1 MRTIT
6 VKGIG
11 AVSVKPDLIVL
22 RLSMETAEYEYDAA
36 MKAIEV
42 ADEIIITNE
51 GRVEQMGDPVEIYL
65 HPKTP
70 FVAQFIGESA
80 VIADYDRLNDG
91 KGNYTSVFM
100 GYKCRHELKIEF
112 DFDTKR
118 LAKALSEISKCIAKP
133 EISIDF
139 TVKDSSAVSGE
150 LLKAAVK
157 NAREKAE
164 ILCAASGAKLGE
176 LLSIDYNWS
185 ELHLYSATDYDVEGK
200 CMMLGAAD
208 DMDIE
213 PEEIKARDT
222 ATFAWEIA

>member
-22 RLSMETAEYEYDAA
+22 RLSMVTSEYEYDAA
-36 MKAIEV
+36 MKAAAEKIDFLNKALEAAGFEKKSAKT
-42 ADEIIITNE
+42 ADF
-51 GRVEQMGDPVEIYL
+51 RVR
-65 HPKTP
+65 
-70 FVAQFIGESA
+70 
-80 VIADYDRLNDG
+80 ADYDSLNDG

-164 ILCAASGAKLGE
+164 ILCAASGAKLGG
-176 LLSIDYNWS
+176 LLSIDYNWG
-185 ELHLYSATDYDVEGK
+185 ELHLYSETDYDVEGK
-200 CMMLGAAD
+200 CMLLGDAD

-222 ATFAWEIA
+222 ATFEWEIA

>member
-11 AVSVKPDLIVL
+11 AVSMKPDLIVL
-22 RLSMETAEYEYDAA
+22 RLSMVTSEYEYDAA
-36 MKAIEV
+36 MKAAAEKIDFLNKALEAAGFEKKSAKT
-42 ADEIIITNE
+42 ADF
-51 GRVEQMGDPVEIYL
+51 RVR
-65 HPKTP
+65 
-70 FVAQFIGESA
+70 
-80 VIADYDRLNDG
+80 ADYDRLNDG

-164 ILCAASGAKLGE
+164 ILCAASGAKLGG
-176 LLSIDYNWS
+176 LLSIDYNWG

-200 CMMLGAAD
+200 CLMMGAAD

-222 ATFAWEIA
+222 ATFEWEIA

>member
-36 MKAIEV
+36 MKAAAEKIDFLNKALEAAGFEKKSAKT
-42 ADEIIITNE
+42 ADF
-51 GRVEQMGDPVEIYL
+51 RVR
-65 HPKTP
+65 
-70 FVAQFIGESA
+70 
-80 VIADYDRLNDG
+80 ADYDSLNDG

-139 TVKDSSAVSGE
+139 TVKDSSAVSAE
-150 LLKAAVK
+150 LLKAAAK

-176 LLSIDYNWS
+176 LLSIDYNWG

>member
-36 MKAIEV
+36 MKAAAEKIDFLNKALEAAGFEKKSAKT
-42 ADEIIITNE
+42 ADF
-51 GRVEQMGDPVEIYL
+51 RVR
-65 HPKTP
+65 
-70 FVAQFIGESA
+70 
-80 VIADYDRLNDG
+80 ADYDRLNDG

-139 TVKDSSAVSGE
+139 TVKDASAVSGE

-176 LLSIDYNWS
+176 LLSIDYNWG
-185 ELHLYSATDYDVEGK
+185 ELHLYSATDYDVEDK
-200 CMMLGAAD
+200 CMMLSAAD

>member
-36 MKAIEV
+36 MKTAAEKIDFLNKALEAAGFEKKSAKT
-42 ADEIIITNE
+42 ADF
-51 GRVEQMGDPVEIYL
+51 RVR
-65 HPKTP
+65 
-70 FVAQFIGESA
+70 
-80 VIADYDRLNDG
+80 ADYDSLNDG

-176 LLSIDYNWS
+176 LLSIDYNWG

-200 CMMLGAAD
+200 CMMFGAAD

>member
-36 MKAIEV
+36 MKAAAEKIDFLNKALEAAGFEKKSAKT
-42 ADEIIITNE
+42 ADF
-51 GRVEQMGDPVEIYL
+51 RVR
-65 HPKTP
+65 
-70 FVAQFIGESA
+70 
-80 VIADYDRLNDG
+80 ADYDRLNDG

-139 TVKDSSAVSGE
+139 TVKDSSAVGGE

-176 LLSIDYNWS
+176 LLSIDYNWG
-185 ELHLYSATDYDVEGK
+185 ELHLYSATDYDVEDK
-200 CMMLGAAD
+200 CMMFGAAD

>member
-22 RLSMETAEYEYDAA
+22 RLSMVTSEYEYDAA
-36 MKAIEV
+36 MKAAAEKIDFLNKALEAAGFEKKSAKT
-42 ADEIIITNE
+42 ADF
-51 GRVEQMGDPVEIYL
+51 RVC
-65 HPKTP
+65 
-70 FVAQFIGESA
+70 
-80 VIADYDRLNDG
+80 ADYDRLNDG

-176 LLSIDYNWS
+176 LLSIDYNWG

-200 CMMLGAAD
+200 CLMMGAAD
-208 DMDIE
+208 DMEIE
-213 PEEIKARDT
+213 PEEINARDT
-222 ATFAWEIA
+222 ATFEWEIA

>member
-22 RLSMETAEYEYDAA
+22 RLSMVTEEYEYDAA
-36 MKAIEV
+36 MKAAAEKIDFLNKALEAAGFEKKSAKT
-42 ADEIIITNE
+42 ADF
-51 GRVEQMGDPVEIYL
+51 RVR
-65 HPKTP
+65 
-70 FVAQFIGESA
+70 
-80 VIADYDRLNDG
+80 ADYDRLNDG

-164 ILCAASGAKLGE
+164 ILCAASGAKLGG
-176 LLSIDYNWS
+176 LLSIDYNWG
-185 ELHLYSATDYDVEGK
+185 ELHLYSETDYDVEGK

>member
-36 MKAIEV
+36 MKAAAEKIDFLNKALEAAGFEKKSAKT
-42 ADEIIITNE
+42 ADF
-51 GRVEQMGDPVEIYL
+51 RVR
-65 HPKTP
+65 
-70 FVAQFIGESA
+70 
-80 VIADYDRLNDG
+80 ADYDRLNDG

-118 LAKALSEISKCIAKP
+118 LAKALSEISECIAKP

-150 LLKAAVK
+150 LLKAAAK
-157 NAREKAE
+157 NARGKAE

-176 LLSIDYNWS
+176 LLSIDYNWG

-200 CMMLGAAD
+200 CMMLSAAD
-208 DMDIE
+208 DMDIA

>member
-36 MKAIEV
+36 MKAAAEKIDFLNKALEAAGFEKKSAKT
-42 ADEIIITNE
+42 ADF
-51 GRVEQMGDPVEIYL
+51 RVR
-65 HPKTP
+65 
-70 FVAQFIGESA
+70 
-80 VIADYDRLNDG
+80 ADYDRLNDG

-164 ILCAASGAKLGE
+164 ILCAASGAKLGG
-176 LLSIDYNWS
+176 LLSIDYNWG
-185 ELHLYSATDYDVEGK
+185 ELHLYSETDYDVEGK
-200 CMMLGAAD
+200 CLMMGAAD

>member
-36 MKAIEV
+36 MKAAAEKIDFLNKALEAAWFEKKSAKT
-42 ADEIIITNE
+42 ADF
-51 GRVEQMGDPVEIYL
+51 RVR
-65 HPKTP
+65 
-70 FVAQFIGESA
+70 
-80 VIADYDRLNDG
+80 ADYDRRNDG

-100 GYKCRHELKIEF
+100 GYKCWHELKIEF

-176 LLSIDYNWS
+176 LLSIDYNWG

>member
-36 MKAIEV
+36 MKAAAEKIDFLNKALEAAGFEKKTAKT
-42 ADEIIITNE
+42 ADF
-51 GRVEQMGDPVEIYL
+51 RVR
-65 HPKTP
+65 
-70 FVAQFIGESA
+70 
-80 VIADYDRLNDG
+80 ADYDRLNDG

-139 TVKDSSAVSGE
+139 TVKDSSAVGGE

-176 LLSIDYNWS
+176 LLSIDYNWG

-200 CMMLGAAD
+200 CMMPGAAD

>member
-36 MKAIEV
+36 MKAAAEKIDFLNKALEAAGFEKKSAKT
-42 ADEIIITNE
+42 ADF
-51 GRVEQMGDPVEIYL
+51 RVR
-65 HPKTP
+65 
-70 FVAQFIGESA
+70 
-80 VIADYDRLNDG
+80 ADYERLNDG

-176 LLSIDYNWS
+176 LLSIDYNWG

-200 CMMLGAAD
+200 CMMSGAAD

>member
-36 MKAIEV
+36 MKAAAEKIDFLNKALEAAGFEKKSAKT
-42 ADEIIITNE
+42 ADF
-51 GRVEQMGDPVEIYL
+51 RVR
-65 HPKTP
+65 
-70 FVAQFIGESA
+70 
-80 VIADYDRLNDG
+80 ADYDRLNDG

-118 LAKALSEISKCIAKP
+118 LAKALSEISECIAKP

-150 LLKAAVK
+150 LLKAAAK

-176 LLSIDYNWS
+176 LLSIDYNWG

-208 DMDIE
+208 GMDIE

-222 ATFAWEIA
+222 ATFAWKIA

>member
-36 MKAIEV
+36 MKAAAEKIDFLNKALEAAGFEKKSAKT
-42 ADEIIITNE
+42 ADF
-51 GRVEQMGDPVEIYL
+51 RVR
-65 HPKTP
+65 
-70 FVAQFIGESA
+70 
-80 VIADYDRLNDG
+80 ADYDRLNDG

-164 ILCAASGAKLGE
+164 ILCATSGAKLGE
-176 LLSIDYNWS
+176 LLSIDYNRG

-200 CMMLGAAD
+200 CMMLSAAD

>member
-36 MKAIEV
+36 MKAAAEKIDFLNKALEAAGFEKKSAKT
-42 ADEIIITNE
+42 ADF
-51 GRVEQMGDPVEIYL
+51 RVR
-65 HPKTP
+65 
-70 FVAQFIGESA
+70 
-80 VIADYDRLNDG
+80 ADYDSLNDG

-157 NAREKAE
+157 NARGKAE

-176 LLSIDYNWS
+176 LLSIDYNWG
-185 ELHLYSATDYDVEGK
+185 ELHLYSETDYDVEGK

-222 ATFAWEIA
+222 ATFEWAIA

>member
-22 RLSMETAEYEYDAA
+22 RLSMVTEEYEYDAA
-36 MKAIEV
+36 MNAAAEKIDFLNKALEAAGFEKKSAKT
-42 ADEIIITNE
+42 ADF
-51 GRVEQMGDPVEIYL
+51 RVR
-65 HPKTP
+65 
-70 FVAQFIGESA
+70 
-80 VIADYDRLNDG
+80 ADYDRLNDG

-176 LLSIDYNWS
+176 LLSIDYNWG
-185 ELHLYSATDYDVEGK
+185 ELHLYSETDYDVEGK
-200 CMMLGAAD
+200 CLMMGAAD

>member
-36 MKAIEV
+36 MKAAAEKIDFLNKALEEAGFEKKSAKT
-42 ADEIIITNE
+42 ADF
-51 GRVEQMGDPVEIYL
+51 RVR
-65 HPKTP
+65 
-70 FVAQFIGESA
+70 
-80 VIADYDRLNDG
+80 ADYDRLNDG

-118 LAKALSEISKCIAKP
+118 LAKALSEISECIAKP

-150 LLKAAVK
+150 LLKAAAK

-176 LLSIDYNWS
+176 LLSIDYNWG
-185 ELHLYSATDYDVEGK
+185 ELHLYSATDYDVEDK
-200 CMMLGAAD
+200 CMMLSAAD

>member
-36 MKAIEV
+36 MKAAAENIDFLNKALEAAGFEKKSAKT
-42 ADEIIITNE
+42 ADF
-51 GRVEQMGDPVEIYL
+51 RVR
-65 HPKTP
+65 
-70 FVAQFIGESA
+70 
-80 VIADYDRLNDG
+80 ADYDRLNDG

-164 ILCAASGAKLGE
+164 ILCAASGAKLGG
-176 LLSIDYNWS
+176 LLSIDYNWG
-185 ELHLYSATDYDVEGK
+185 ELHLYSETDYDVEGK
-200 CMMLGAAD
+200 CLMMGAAD

-222 ATFAWEIA
+222 ATFEWEIA

>member
-6 VKGIG
+6 VKCIG

-36 MKAIEV
+36 MKAAAEKIDFLNKALEAAGFEKKSAKT
-42 ADEIIITNE
+42 ADF
-51 GRVEQMGDPVEIYL
+51 RVR
-65 HPKTP
+65 
-70 FVAQFIGESA
+70 
-80 VIADYDRLNDG
+80 ADYDRLNDG

-139 TVKDSSAVSGE
+139 TVKDSSAVGGE

-176 LLSIDYNWS
+176 LLSIDYNWG

-200 CMMLGAAD
+200 CMMFGAAD

-222 ATFAWEIA
+222 ATFEWEIA

>member
-36 MKAIEV
+36 MKAAAEKIDFLNKALEAAGV
-42 ADEIIITNE
+42 EKKSAKTADF
-51 GRVEQMGDPVEIYL
+51 RVR
-65 HPKTP
+65 
-70 FVAQFIGESA
+70 
-80 VIADYDRLNDG
+80 ADYDRLNDG

-176 LLSIDYNWS
+176 LLSIDYNWG
-185 ELHLYSATDYDVEGK
+185 ELHLYSATDYDVEDK

-222 ATFAWEIA
+222 ATFEWEIA

>member
-36 MKAIEV
+36 MKAAAEKIDFLNKALEAAGFEKKSAKT
-42 ADEIIITNE
+42 ADF
-51 GRVEQMGDPVEIYL
+51 RVR
-65 HPKTP
+65 
-70 FVAQFIGESA
+70 
-80 VIADYDRLNDG
+80 ADYDRLNDG

-164 ILCAASGAKLGE
+164 ILCAASGAKLGD
-176 LLSIDYNWS
+176 LLSIDYNWG
-185 ELHLYSATDYDVEGK
+185 ELHLYSSTDYDVEGK
-200 CMMLGAAD
+200 CMMFGAAD

>member
-36 MKAIEV
+36 MKAAAEKIDFLNKALEAAGV
-42 ADEIIITNE
+42 EKKSAKTADF
-51 GRVEQMGDPVEIYL
+51 RVR
-65 HPKTP
+65 
-70 FVAQFIGESA
+70 
-80 VIADYDRLNDG
+80 ADYDRLNDG

-176 LLSIDYNWS
+176 LLSIDYNWG
-185 ELHLYSATDYDVEGK
+185 ELHLYSATDYDVEDK
-200 CMMLGAAD
+200 CMMLSAAD

>member
-22 RLSMETAEYEYDAA
+22 RLSMVTEEYEYDAA
-36 MKAIEV
+36 MKAAAEKIDFLNKALEAAGFEKKSAKT
-42 ADEIIITNE
+42 ADF
-51 GRVEQMGDPVEIYL
+51 RVR
-65 HPKTP
+65 
-70 FVAQFIGESA
+70 
-80 VIADYDRLNDG
+80 ADYDSLNDG

-150 LLKAAVK
+150 LLKAAAK

-164 ILCAASGAKLGE
+164 ILCAASGAKLGG
-176 LLSIDYNWS
+176 LLSIDYNWG
-185 ELHLYSATDYDVEGK
+185 ELHLYSETDYDVEGK
-200 CMMLGAAD
+200 CLMMGAAD

-222 ATFAWEIA
+222 ATFEWEIA

>member
-36 MKAIEV
+36 MKAAAEKIDFLNKALEAAGFEKKSAKT
-42 ADEIIITNE
+42 ADF
-51 GRVEQMGDPVEIYL
+51 RVR
-65 HPKTP
+65 
-70 FVAQFIGESA
+70 
-80 VIADYDRLNDG
+80 ADYDRLNDG

-118 LAKALSEISKCIAKP
+118 LAKALSEISECIAKP

-150 LLKAAVK
+150 LLKAAAK

-176 LLSIDYNWS
+176 LLSIDYNWG

-200 CMMLGAAD
+200 CMMLSAAD

-222 ATFAWEIA
+222 ATFEWKIA

>member
-36 MKAIEV
+36 MKAAAEKIDFLNKALEAAGFEKKSAKT
-42 ADEIIITNE
+42 ADF
-51 GRVEQMGDPVEIYL
+51 RVR
-65 HPKTP
+65 
-70 FVAQFIGESA
+70 
-80 VIADYDRLNDG
+80 ADYERLNDG

-100 GYKCRHELKIEF
+100 GYKCRQELKIEF

-164 ILCAASGAKLGE
+164 ILCAASGAKLGG
-176 LLSIDYNWS
+176 LLSIDYNWG

>member
-22 RLSMETAEYEYDAA
+22 RLSMVTEEYEYDAA
-36 MKAIEV
+36 MKAAAEKIDFLNKALEAAGFEKKSAKT
-42 ADEIIITNE
+42 ADF
-51 GRVEQMGDPVEIYL
+51 RVR
-65 HPKTP
+65 
-70 FVAQFIGESA
+70 
-80 VIADYDRLNDG
+80 ADYDRLNDG

-164 ILCAASGAKLGE
+164 ILCAASGAKLGG
-176 LLSIDYNWS
+176 LLSIDYNWG
-185 ELHLYSATDYDVEGK
+185 ELHLYSETDYEVEDK
-200 CMMLGAAD
+200 CLMMGEAD

-222 ATFAWEIA
+222 ATFEWEIA

>member
-36 MKAIEV
+36 MKAAAEKIDFLNKALEAAGFEKKSAKT
-42 ADEIIITNE
+42 ADF
-51 GRVEQMGDPVEIYL
+51 RVR
-65 HPKTP
+65 
-70 FVAQFIGESA
+70 
-80 VIADYDRLNDG
+80 ADYDRLNDG

-157 NAREKAE
+157 NAREKVE

-176 LLSIDYNWS
+176 LLSIDYNWG

>member
-36 MKAIEV
+36 MKAAAEKIDFLNKALEEAGFEKKSAKT
-42 ADEIIITNE
+42 ADF
-51 GRVEQMGDPVEIYL
+51 RVR
-65 HPKTP
+65 
-70 FVAQFIGESA
+70 
-80 VIADYDRLNDG
+80 ADYDRLNDG

-118 LAKALSEISKCIAKP
+118 LAKALSEISECIAKP

-150 LLKAAVK
+150 LLKAAAK

-176 LLSIDYNWS
+176 LLSIDYNWG

-200 CMMLGAAD
+200 CMMPGAAD

-222 ATFAWEIA
+222 ATFVWEIA

>member
-36 MKAIEV
+36 MKAAAEKIDFLNKALEAAGFEKKSAKT
-42 ADEIIITNE
+42 ADF
-51 GRVEQMGDPVEIYL
+51 RVR
-65 HPKTP
+65 
-70 FVAQFIGESA
+70 
-80 VIADYDRLNDG
+80 ADYDRLNDG

-139 TVKDSSAVSGE
+139 TVKDSSAVGGE
-150 LLKAAVK
+150 LLKAAAK

-176 LLSIDYNWS
+176 LLSIDYNRV

-200 CMMLGAAD
+200 CMMPGAAD

>member
-36 MKAIEV
+36 MKAAAEKIDFLNKALEAAGFEKKSAKT
-42 ADEIIITNE
+42 ADF
-51 GRVEQMGDPVEIYL
+51 RVR
-65 HPKTP
+65 
-70 FVAQFIGESA
+70 
-80 VIADYDRLNDG
+80 ADYDRLNDG

-176 LLSIDYNWS
+176 LLSIDYNWG

-200 CMMLGAAD
+200 CMMLGAAN

>member
-22 RLSMETAEYEYDAA
+22 RLSMVTSEYEYDAA
-36 MKAIEV
+36 MKAAAEKIDFLNKALEAAGFEKKSAKT
-42 ADEIIITNE
+42 ADF
-51 GRVEQMGDPVEIYL
+51 RVR
-65 HPKTP
+65 
-70 FVAQFIGESA
+70 
-80 VIADYDRLNDG
+80 ADYDSLNDG

-164 ILCAASGAKLGE
+164 ILCAASGAKLGG
-176 LLSIDYNWS
+176 LLSIDYNWG
-185 ELHLYSATDYDVEGK
+185 ELHLYSETDYDVEGK
-200 CMMLGAAD
+200 CLMMGAAD

-213 PEEIKARDT
+213 PEEINARDT
-222 ATFAWEIA
+222 ATFEWEIA

>member
-22 RLSMETAEYEYDAA
+22 RLSMVTEEYEYDAA
-36 MKAIEV
+36 MKAAAEKIDFLNKALEAAGFEKKSAKT
-42 ADEIIITNE
+42 ADF
-51 GRVEQMGDPVEIYL
+51 RVR
-65 HPKTP
+65 
-70 FVAQFIGESA
+70 
-80 VIADYDRLNDG
+80 ADYDRLNDG

-164 ILCAASGAKLGE
+164 ILCAASGAKLGG
-176 LLSIDYNWS
+176 LLSIDYNWG

>member
-36 MKAIEV
+36 MKAAAEKIDFLNKALEAAGFEKKSAKT
-42 ADEIIITNE
+42 ADF
-51 GRVEQMGDPVEIYL
+51 RVR
-65 HPKTP
+65 
-70 FVAQFIGESA
+70 
-80 VIADYDRLNDG
+80 ADYDRLNDG

-118 LAKALSEISKCIAKP
+118 LAKALSEISECIAKP

-176 LLSIDYNWS
+176 LLLIDYNWG

-200 CMMLGAAD
+200 CMMFGAAD

-222 ATFAWEIA
+222 ATFEWEIA

>member
-11 AVSVKPDLIVL
+11 AVSVKPDLSVL

-36 MKAIEV
+36 MKAAAEKIDFLNKALEAAGFEKKSAKT
-42 ADEIIITNE
+42 ADF
-51 GRVEQMGDPVEIYL
+51 RVR
-65 HPKTP
+65 
-70 FVAQFIGESA
+70 
-80 VIADYDRLNDG
+80 ADYDRLNDG

-176 LLSIDYNWS
+176 LLSIDYNWG

>member
-36 MKAIEV
+36 MKAAAEKIDFLNKALEAAGFEKKSAKT
-42 ADEIIITNE
+42 ADF
-51 GRVEQMGDPVEIYL
+51 RVR
-65 HPKTP
+65 
-70 FVAQFIGESA
+70 
-80 VIADYDRLNDG
+80 ADYDRLNDG

-139 TVKDSSAVSGE
+139 TVKDSSAVGGE

-176 LLSIDYNWS
+176 LLSIDYNRV

-222 ATFAWEIA
+222 ATFEWEIA

>member
-36 MKAIEV
+36 MKAAAEKIDFLNKALEV
-42 ADEIIITNE
+42 AGFEKKSAKTADF
-51 GRVEQMGDPVEIYL
+51 RVR
-65 HPKTP
+65 
-70 FVAQFIGESA
+70 
-80 VIADYDRLNDG
+80 ADYDRLNDG

-176 LLSIDYNWS
+176 LLSIDYNWG

>member
-36 MKAIEV
+36 MKAAAEKIDFLNKALEAAGFEKKSAKT
-42 ADEIIITNE
+42 ADF
-51 GRVEQMGDPVEIYL
+51 RVR
-65 HPKTP
+65 
-70 FVAQFIGESA
+70 
-80 VIADYDRLNDG
+80 ADYDRLNDG

-118 LAKALSEISKCIAKP
+118 LAKALSEISECIAKP

-150 LLKAAVK
+150 LLKAAAK
-157 NAREKAE
+157 NARGKAE
-164 ILCAASGAKLGE
+164 ILCAASGSKLGE
-176 LLSIDYNWS
+176 LLSIDYNWG

-222 ATFAWEIA
+222 ATFEWAIA

>member
-22 RLSMETAEYEYDAA
+22 RLSMETAEYENDAA
-36 MKAIEV
+36 MKAAAEKIDFLNKALEAAGFEKKSAKT
-42 ADEIIITNE
+42 ADF
-51 GRVEQMGDPVEIYL
+51 RVR
-65 HPKTP
+65 
-70 FVAQFIGESA
+70 
-80 VIADYDRLNDG
+80 ADYDRLNDG

-176 LLSIDYNWS
+176 LLSIDYNWG

>member
-36 MKAIEV
+36 MKAAAEKIDFLNKALEAAGFEKKSAKT
-42 ADEIIITNE
+42 ADF
-51 GRVEQMGDPVEIYL
+51 RVR
-65 HPKTP
+65 
-70 FVAQFIGESA
+70 
-80 VIADYDRLNDG
+80 ADYDRLNDG

-118 LAKALSEISKCIAKP
+118 LAKALSEISECIAKP

-139 TVKDSSAVSGE
+139 TVKDSTALSG
-150 LLKAAVK
+150 
-157 NAREKAE
+157 
-164 ILCAASGAKLGE
+164 S
-176 LLSIDYNWS
+176 
-185 ELHLYSATDYDVEGK
+185 
-200 CMMLGAAD
+200 
-208 DMDIE
+208 
-213 PEEIKARDT
+213 
-222 ATFAWEIA
+222 